1 MCNNVATAAVNFSS
15 TYTGGSIVYNWV
27 NNTPSIGLAATGAG
41 NIASFIS
48 TNTTNAPVTATITVT
63 PTFTNGGVSCV
74 GTSSTF
80 TITVNPTA
88 VVNAVANQSLCAN
101 TTTTPIVF
109 SSPVSG
115 TTYTWVNNNTAIGLV
130 ASGVG
135 NIPSFVTSNNL
146 NSINATITVTPNSP
160 FGCTGLP
167 ITFVITVNP
176 IATVNVVAN
185 QILCNGRSTDSIKF
199 TSPNGNNGGGNIIY
213 NWVNTAPSI
222 GLAATGSGNILP
234 FTATNVSAVPVI
246 AIITVTPSFVNG
258 TSNCVG
264 IPITFSITVNPTA
277 VVNAIANQTVCAGQP
292 TTPVSFTGAVAGAT
306 YNWVNSNPAIGLA
319 ASGTGN
325 IASFIA
331 QNTTFNTITGT
342 ITVTP
347 NTAFGCVGSSK
358 SFDIIVPA
366 LSVAPTG
373 ISTPALVLC
382 DTNTVTSLRV
392 VGGGLGTGA
401 NWVWYRDA
409 CGGTPIGTGAVLNNI
424 TVGNTTTFYVR
435 AEGTCNNT
443 TCASVTIQVAKLV
456 THVRQHFNDVLF
468 FDNSSNNFVRWQW
481 YKNDVLVPGATL
493 QYYSENTSLNG
504 RYYVVATD
512 KNGNQFLTCPLDIAA
527 GGFHGVELK
536 ISPNPV
542 GQGQTYRLISSLTP
556 AELQGA
562 IITVR
567 DIVGTQVTQ
576 SNTSTPITTLQAPMT
591 SGMYIVTLLLRNG
604 QKYSIT
610 MVVR

>member
-1 MCNNVATAAVNFSS
+1 M
-15 TYTGGSIVYNWV
+15 
-27 NNTPSIGLAATGAG
+27 
-41 NIASFIS
+41 
-48 TNTTNAPVTATITVT
+48 
-63 PTFTNGGVSCV
+63 
-74 GTSSTF
+74 
-80 TITVNPTA
+80 
-88 VVNAVANQSLCAN
+88 
-101 TTTTPIVF
+101 
-109 SSPVSG
+109 
-115 TTYTWVNNNTAIGLV
+115 

-562 IITVR
+562 TITVR